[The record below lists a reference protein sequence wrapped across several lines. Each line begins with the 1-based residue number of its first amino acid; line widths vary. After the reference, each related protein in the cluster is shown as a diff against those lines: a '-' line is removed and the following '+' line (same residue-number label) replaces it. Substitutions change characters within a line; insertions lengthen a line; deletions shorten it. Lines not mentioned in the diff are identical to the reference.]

1 MSKIELYKQYLYE
14 KALYVLAVGNDIMMP
29 TFKAWMDIKHANSNI
44 SSLFIL

>member
-29 TFKAWMDIKHANSNI
+29 TFKAWMAIKKI
-44 SSLFIL
+44 KL